1 MSMKKITKFVVYSE
15 YLLCTLCTL
24 HTVKRLFCCSSQL
37 HVRAHDENQKMLVLL
52 SYSGYFTFYML
63 LIHNKNAIGHE
74 FIHCTAN
81 NAKQQVK
88 YVNASPELNYFF
100 QF

>member
-63 LIHNKNAIGHE
+63 LIHNKNAIIE
-74 FIHCTAN
+74 RESDIERDR
-81 NAKQQVK
+81 VK
-88 YVNASPELNYFF
+88 EREREERVRAG
-100 QF
+100 